1 MKNGDALVNFANG
14 SFKISQSHRFVSF
27 HPAVGQNRHRKRP
40 HRTVHCGVQINV
52 SPEPVVCAI
61 EINHLRGCVSRGS
74 YSETPEKYIVN
85 HIHLQTIG
93 VEHRRSFRNII
104 HVFSTAWRRR
114 RVWRSSTSRTR
125 STSCAPGSTSRRP
138 RRAPR
143 GTTTR
148 WPTTSRRR
156 SNRCVEPW
164 CGTRRLA
171 EVVVDGDVEPLL
183 YYDGGAESRCG
194 DWTVG
199 AWAGPRAARSSRAAR
214 PGATRR

>member
-1 MKNGDALVNFANG
+1 VLCCSSPAAAAADDGAATNLLGVDSLASTARLAFEHVANALD
-14 SFKISQSHRFVSF
+14 I
-27 HPAVGQNRHRKRP
+27 
-40 HRTVHCGVQINV
+40 
-52 SPEPVVCAI
+52 VCTWI
-61 EINHLRGCVSRGS
+61 YI
-74 YSETPEKYIVN
+74 ETPAP
-85 HIHLQTIG
+85 
-93 VEHRRSFRNII
+93 RS
-104 HVFSTAWRRR
+104 
-114 RVWRSSTSRTR
+114 
-125 STSCAPGSTSRRP
+125 
-138 RRAPR
+138 R

-164 CGTRRLA
+164 CGMRRLV

-194 DWTVG
+194 DWTVD